1 MNDTE
6 NYWLRQELLP
16 EADLPGIKKFII
28 IEDTE
33 LRAKYSQI
41 TIDAYIQYLNEDNKD
56 VTSKYK
62 SRIDGWIINNYTS
75 ILVRDQAG
83 NPVANPEYNPQT
95 NPDVDQFLKK
105 PRFDYFKSLIK
116 QGVDLITLLS
126 SHIKIDD
133 ANGDFNF

>member
-62 SRIDGWIINNYTS
+62 SRIDGWIINNDTS